1 MLSHA
6 LWRPQPATVAI
17 AASTFATASTSD
29 EMLLVD
35 NDIIVSQAYY
45 SNSPLFAF
53 DSSSLGDLQ
62 QLLQSEAFKQN
73 MSLTL
78 NISTENLTDLLNTAQ
93 LNQTWE
99 LPQQQLPM
107 SALITLTVFYAIIFV
122 AGVLGNLITCI
133 VISRNKF
140 MHTATNFY
148 LFNLAVSDLMLLLS
162 GAPQDVYSYWY
173 PNAFPFGDAICIL
186 GSVLAETA
194 TNATVLTITAFT
206 VERYIAICHPFRQH
220 TMSKLSRAIKFIFA
234 IWVAA
239 LLLALPQAMQFS
251 VVSEQGGTSC
261 TIGNH
266 FVEHVFA
273 VSGFIFFGGPMTA
286 ICVLYVL
293 IGIKLKR
300 SRLLQA
306 VPRRSLDVHRGIS
319 AQSRVIRMLVAV
331 AVAFFLCWAPFH
343 AQRLMAVYGSS
354 ANIESQLFKDVFEAV
369 DLTSGVLYYLST
381 CINPLLYNIMSHK
394 FRDAFKVTLARQF
407 GFPGRSQSQSHNY
420 SALLRQN
427 GSMRLHTT
435 VNNNALDHYHSYR
448 VMQLHCRDQRHH
460 LSLQDSIRTTTTTTT
475 INSSG
480 GMGGNSVSRHSSH
493 RSRYTSLGSQS
504 PLTTTLTKR
513 DEIVA
518 NQINGITAATAAKQ
532 QQQQQQ
538 QKQHHHMLQTQ
549 LSQRSNGTDSN
560 ILLDMELGTAHNFCH
575 GHPQSSAINCNRSDN
590 LRRSVISNSM
600 VHAARN
606 ARPLGDDRMSINSQ
620 EWDSGAS
627 QYELGDT
634 LCLGELESELARPD
648 TPNSLTMAR
657 MAGAQL
663 APTIQPVNSI
673 AELDVHGPART
684 RLKLSRIISRR
695 DQDTLLAKSMPRAEL
710 MRSSANMP
718 NVPGSP
724 FTTYENDKK
733 KQARNTNGGRPH
745 KTFDALTGIFH
756 WPARKKQLN
765 GRHVGGVGG
774 VPAAVGSSGSRQNSI
789 SATHTHTSSTGT
801 PTPRMALMRS
811 ISSASPTML
820 ESTLNVE
827 MIGQKL

>member
-1 MLSHA
+1 MFSHVF
-6 LWRPQPATVAI
+6 WRPQLATI
-17 AASTFATASTSD
+17 AASTLASASTSD
-29 EMLLVD
+29 EVLMLD
-35 NDIIVSQAYY
+35 EDILISQAYY

-53 DSSSLGDLQ
+53 DSSSVVDLQ
-62 QLLQSEAFKQN
+62 QLLQSEAFEQN

-162 GAPQDVYSYWY
+162 GAPQDVYSFWY

-319 AQSRVIRMLVAV
+319 AQSRVIRMLV
-331 AVAFFLCWAPFH
+331 FLLVSSILCFSFLLFSS
-343 AQRLMAVYGSS
+343 QRLMAVYGSS
-354 ANIESQLFKDVFEAV
+354 ANIESKLFKDVFEAV

-407 GFPGRSQSQSHNY
+407 GFPGRSQSQSRNY
-420 SALLRQN
+420 TALLRQN

-435 VNNNALDHYHSYR
+435 
-448 VMQLHCRDQRHH
+448 
-460 LSLQDSIRTTTTTTT
+460 DSIRTTTTTTT

-493 RSRYTSLGSQS
+493 RSRYTSIGSQS

-513 DEIVA
+513 KEIVE
-518 NQINGITAATAAKQ
+518 NQVNGITAATAT
-532 QQQQQQ
+532 
-538 QKQHHHMLQTQ
+538 KQHHRMLQSQ
-549 LSQRSNGTDSN
+549 LSQRSNGADSN
-560 ILLDMELGTAHNFCH
+560 ILLDIELGSAHNFCL
-575 GHPQSSAINCNRSDN
+575 GHPQPSAINCNRSDN
-590 LRRSVISNSM
+590 LRRSVINSSM
-600 VHAARN
+600 AHAARN
-606 ARPLGDDRMSINSQ
+606 ARPLGDDHISINSQ
-620 EWDSGAS
+620 EWDNSAS
-627 QYELGDT
+627 QYKQDDSF
-634 LCLGELESELARPD
+634 CMGELDSELAEPD
-648 TPNSLTMAR
+648 TPNSLTMSR
-657 MAGAQL
+657 KPGAQL
-663 APTIQPVNSI
+663 APTIRPVNFI
-673 AELDVHGPART
+673 TEFDVHAPARK

-695 DQDTLLAKSMPRAEL
+695 DQ
-710 MRSSANMP
+710 N
-718 NVPGSP
+718 
-724 FTTYENDKK
+724 TTA
-733 KQARNTNGGRPH
+733 QRR
-745 KTFDALTGIFH
+745 
-756 WPARKKQLN
+756 
-765 GRHVGGVGG
+765 
-774 VPAAVGSSGSRQNSI
+774 
-789 SATHTHTSSTGT
+789 
-801 PTPRMALMRS
+801 
-811 ISSASPTML
+811 
-820 ESTLNVE
+820 
-827 MIGQKL
+827 

>member
-1 MLSHA
+1 MFSHA
-6 LWRPQPATVAI
+6 LLRPQLATVAI
-17 AASTFATASTSD
+17 ATGALAGTATSD
-29 EMLLVD
+29 EMLLLD
-35 NDIIVSQAYY
+35 EDILITQAYY
-45 SNSPLFAF
+45 GNSPLFAF
-53 DSSSLGDLQ
+53 DSSSLVDFQ
-62 QLLQSEAFKQN
+62 QLLQSDAFKQN

-93 LNQTWE
+93 LNQTLE
-99 LPQQQLPM
+99 LPQQQLSM
-107 SALITLTVFYAIIFV
+107 SVLITLTIFYAIIFV

-173 PNAFPFGDAICIL
+173 PNAFPFGDVICIL

-234 IWVAA
+234 IWVTA

-273 VSGFIFFGGPMTA
+273 VSGFIFFVGPMTA

-306 VPRRSLDVHRGIS
+306 VPRRSFDVHRGIS
-319 AQSRVIRMLVAV
+319 AQSRVIRMLIAV

-369 DLTSGVLYYLST
+369 DLISGVLYYLST

-407 GFPGRSQSQSHNY
+407 GFPGRYQSQSHNY

-435 VNNNALDHYHSYR
+435 
-448 VMQLHCRDQRHH
+448 
-460 LSLQDSIRTTTTTTT
+460 DSIRTTTTTTT

-480 GMGGNSVSRHSSH
+480 GGGSAMGSIILSGVGGNSASRQSSH
-493 RSRYTSLGSQS
+493 RSRYTSVGSQS
-504 PLTTTLTKR
+504 PLTATLTR
-513 DEIVA
+513 HNEIATNKV
-518 NQINGITAATAAKQ
+518 NGSTAVSTPRQ
-532 QQQQQQ
+532 
-538 QKQHHHMLQTQ
+538 QHHHKLQSQ
-549 LSQRSNGTDSN
+549 LSQRSNGADSN
-560 ILLDMELGTAHNFCH
+560 LLLDMELGAGHGYCH
-575 GHPQSSAINCNRSDN
+575 GHPQPVAINFSRNNN
-590 LRRSVISNSM
+590 LRRSVISNNVM
-600 VHAARN
+600 QAVRN
-606 ARPLGDDRMSINSQ
+606 ARPLCDDRASINSQ
-620 EWDSGAS
+620 EWDSNAS
-627 QYELGDT
+627 QYELCDIVH
-634 LCLGELESELARPD
+634 CLGEPESEL
-648 TPNSLTMAR
+648 PNPVSPASLTMSRLPAT
-657 MAGAQL
+657 Q
-663 APTIQPVNSI
+663 PVQPVQPVNSI
-673 AELDVHGPART
+673 AELDVHAPARA

-695 DQDTLLAKSMPRAEL
+695 DQDTLLAKSIPRAEL
-710 MRSSANMP
+710 MRSAVNVP

-724 FTTYENDKK
+724 FTTYESDKTK
-733 KQARNTNGGRPH
+733 HARPANNGRTH
-745 KTFDALTGIFH
+745 KTFDTLTGMFH
-756 WPARKKQLN
+756 WRARKKELN
-765 GRHVGGVGG
+765 GRHVGRGGGDVGG
-774 VPAAVGSSGSRQNSI
+774 AVNGGGKKRMRRDSTSM
-789 SATHTHTSSTGT
+789 THAHTSTHGT
-801 PTPRMALMRS
+801 PTTRVALMRS
-811 ISSASPTML
+811 ISATAPGML
-820 ESTLNVE
+820 ESTLNAD
-827 MIGQKL
+827 ISGQKL

>member
-1 MLSHA
+1 MFSHHHFLHPHMATIAFAAGA
-6 LWRPQPATVAI
+6 LANT
-17 AASTFATASTSD
+17 ATAD
-29 EMLLVD
+29 EMLLLD
-35 NDIIVSQAYY
+35 DELIVSQAYY
-45 SNSPLFAF
+45 TNSQLFAF
-53 DSSSLGDLQ
+53 DSSSLVDLQ
-62 QLLQSEAFKQN
+62 QLLQSDAFKQN

-93 LNQTWE
+93 LNQTRDVA
-99 LPQQQLPM
+99 QQQLAM
-107 SALITLTVFYAIIFV
+107 SVLITLTVFYAIIFV

-133 VISRNKF
+133 VIWRNKF
-140 MHTATNFY
+140 MHTATNYY

-220 TMSKLSRAIKFIFA
+220 TMSKLSRAIKFILA
-234 IWVAA
+234 IWVTA

-407 GFPGRSQSQSHNY
+407 GFPGRYQSQSHNY

-435 VNNNALDHYHSYR
+435 
-448 VMQLHCRDQRHH
+448 
-460 LSLQDSIRTTTTTTT
+460 DSIRTTTTTTT
-475 INSSG
+475 INSNSGGMGSMG
-480 GMGGNSVSRHSSH
+480 GMGGNSVSRRSSN
-493 RSRYTSLGSQS
+493 RSRYTSIGSQS
-504 PLTTTLTKR
+504 PLTTTLAKR
-513 DEIVA
+513 DEILVNA
-518 NQINGITAATAAKQ
+518 INGSKQ
-532 QQQQQQ
+532 QQQQQ
-538 QKQHHHMLQTQ
+538 HHHMLQSQ
-549 LSQRSNGTDSN
+549 LSQRSNGADSN
-560 ILLDMELGTAHNFCH
+560 LLFDMELCAGHNYCHHAHAPSSSSNS
-575 GHPQSSAINCNRSDN
+575 SSAINSNRSDN

-600 VHAARN
+600 VHN
-606 ARPLGDDRMSINSQ
+606 ARSAGRAVCDDRMSINSQ
-620 EWDSGAS
+620 EWDSSAS
-627 QYELGDT
+627 QYELGDAHCM
-634 LCLGELESELARPD
+634 LGSGELESA
-648 TPNSLTMAR
+648 TTNSLSRTPV
-657 MAGAQL
+657 GGVV
-663 APTIQPVNSI
+663 PTPPLSGMQPVNSI
-673 AELDVHGPART
+673 AELDVHAPART
-684 RLKLSRIISRR
+684 RLKLSRIINRR
-695 DQDTLLAKSMPRAEL
+695 DQDTLLAKSTPRAEL
-710 MRSSANMP
+710 MRSTVNVP

-724 FTTYENDKK
+724 FTTYEQNKK
-733 KQARNTNGGRPH
+733 KQARESAANGRRAH
-745 KTFDALTGIFH
+745 KTFDTLTGMFH
-756 WPARKKQLN
+756 WRARRKELGGRRIDGKSSNGN
-765 GRHVGGVGG
+765 GR
-774 VPAAVGSSGSRQNSI
+774 ARQDSLTTTHYHTN
-789 SATHTHTSSTGT
+789 ATAT
-801 PTPRMALMRS
+801 PTPRMAVMRS
-811 ISSASPTML
+811 ISSAAPCML

-827 MIGQKL
+827 MVGEKL

>member
-1 MLSHA
+1 MFSHVF
-6 LWRPQPATVAI
+6 WRPQLATATI
-17 AASTFATASTSD
+17 AASTLASASTSD
-29 EMLLVD
+29 EVLMLD
-35 NDIIVSQAYY
+35 EDILISQAYY

-53 DSSSLGDLQ
+53 DSSSVVDLQ

-354 ANIESQLFKDVFEAV
+354 ANIESKLFKDVFEAV

-407 GFPGRSQSQSHNY
+407 GFPGRSQSQSRNY

-435 VNNNALDHYHSYR
+435 
-448 VMQLHCRDQRHH
+448 
-460 LSLQDSIRTTTTTTT
+460 DSIRTTTTTTT

-493 RSRYTSLGSQS
+493 RSRYTSIGSQS

-513 DEIVA
+513 KEIVE
-518 NQINGITAATAAKQ
+518 NQVNGITAATAT
-532 QQQQQQ
+532 
-538 QKQHHHMLQTQ
+538 KQHHRMLQSQ
-549 LSQRSNGTDSN
+549 LSQRSNGADSN
-560 ILLDMELGTAHNFCH
+560 ILLDIELGSAHNFCL
-575 GHPQSSAINCNRSDN
+575 GHPQPSAINCNRSDN
-590 LRRSVISNSM
+590 LRRSVINSSM
-600 VHAARN
+600 AHAARN
-606 ARPLGDDRMSINSQ
+606 ARPLGDDHMSINSQ
-620 EWDSGAS
+620 EWDSSAS
-627 QYELGDT
+627 QYKQDDSF
-634 LCLGELESELARPD
+634 CIGELDSELAEPD
-648 TPNSLTMAR
+648 TPNSLTMSR
-657 MAGAQL
+657 MPGAQL
-663 APTIQPVNSI
+663 APTIQPVNSV
-673 AELDVHGPART
+673 AELDVHGPARK

-718 NVPGSP
+718 NVPSSP
-724 FTTYENDKK
+724 FTTYENGKK
-733 KQARNTNGGRPH
+733 THARNAYGGRPH
-745 KTFDALTGIFH
+745 KPFETLTGIFH
-756 WPARKKQLN
+756 WRARKKELN
-765 GRHVGGVGG
+765 GRHVGAGG
-774 VPAAVGSSGSRQNSI
+774 VSGAGGSSRSRQESI
-789 SATHTHTSSTGT
+789 ATTHTHTCTPTGT
-801 PTPRMALMRS
+801 PTPHMPLMRS
-811 ISSASPTML
+811 ISSASPAML

-827 MIGQKL
+827 MMGQKL

>member
-1 MLSHA
+1 MFAHPHL
-6 LWRPQPATVAI
+6 RPQLATVAI
-17 AASTFATASTSD
+17 AASALATSEATTDKVLLLD
-29 EMLLVD
+29 E
-35 NDIIVSQAYY
+35 DIIISQAYY

-53 DSSSLGDLQ
+53 DSSSLLDFQ
-62 QLLQSEAFKQN
+62 QLLQSDAFKQN

-93 LNQTWE
+93 LNQTYE
-99 LPQQQLPM
+99 LPHQQLSM
-107 SALITLTVFYAIIFV
+107 SVLITLTVFYAIIFI

-148 LFNLAVSDLMLLLS
+148 LFNLAVSDLLLLLS

-173 PNAFPFGDAICIL
+173 PNAFPFGDVICIL

-306 VPRRSLDVHRGIS
+306 VPRRSFDVHRGIS

-369 DLTSGVLYYLST
+369 DLVSGVLYYLST

-394 FRDAFKVTLARQF
+394 FRDAFKVTLARHF
-407 GFPGRSQSQSHNY
+407 GFPGRYQSQSHNY

-435 VNNNALDHYHSYR
+435 
-448 VMQLHCRDQRHH
+448 
-460 LSLQDSIRTTTTTTT
+460 DSIRTTTTTTT
-475 INSSG
+475 INSSSGVGGGGGG
-480 GMGGNSVSRHSSH
+480 GMGSIGLSGVGANNASRRSSH
-493 RSRYTSLGSQS
+493 RSRYTSGGSQS
-504 PLTTTLTKR
+504 PLATTLNKH
-513 DEIVA
+513 DEIAA
-518 NQINGITAATAAKQ
+518 NQVNGATAASTPRQ
-532 QQQQQQ
+532 
-538 QKQHHHMLQTQ
+538 QHHHRLQSQ
-549 LSQRSNGTDSN
+549 LSQRSNGADSN
-560 ILLDMELGTAHNFCH
+560 LLLDMELGTGYGYCH
-575 GHPQSSAINCNRSDN
+575 VHPQSATINSSRSNN
-590 LRRSVISNSM
+590 LRRSVMNNNVM
-600 VHAARN
+600 RN
-606 ARPLGDDRMSINSQ
+606 ARPICDDRASINSQ
-620 EWDSGAS
+620 EWESNAS

-634 LCLGELESELARPD
+634 HCIGEHESELPRPVSS
-648 TPNSLTMAR
+648 NSLTLTRIPAVQPM
-657 MAGAQL
+657 Q
-663 APTIQPVNSI
+663 PVQPVNSI
-673 AELDVHGPART
+673 AELDVHAPARA

-695 DQDTLLAKSMPRAEL
+695 DQDTLSVKSNPRAEL
-710 MRSSANMP
+710 MRSTVNVP

-733 KQARNTNGGRPH
+733 KHGRTANGGRTH
-745 KTFDALTGIFH
+745 KTFDTLTGMFH
-756 WPARKKQLN
+756 WRARKKELN
-765 GRHVGGVGG
+765 DRPNGSGGAGG
-774 VPAAVGSSGSRQNSI
+774 SGMKRTRQDSNS
-789 SATHTHTSSTGT
+789 TVHTHASVGGT
-801 PTPRMALMRS
+801 PTSRMALMRS
-811 ISSASPTML
+811 ISSTSPGIL
-820 ESTLNVE
+820 ESTLNAE
-827 MIGQKL
+827 MMGQKL

>member
-1 MLSHA
+1 MFSHA
-6 LWRPQPATVAI
+6 LWHPQLATGAI
-17 AASTFATASTSD
+17 AAGTLATASTSD
-29 EMLLVD
+29 EMLLLDDEVAI
-35 NDIIVSQAYY
+35 NQAYY
-45 SNSPLFAF
+45 TNSQLFAF
-53 DSSSLGDLQ
+53 DSSSMVDLQ
-62 QLLQSEAFKQN
+62 QLLQSEAFKHN

-93 LNQTWE
+93 LNQTRE
-99 LPQQQLPM
+99 SPQEQQLPM
-107 SALITLTVFYAIIFV
+107 SVLITLTVFYAIIFV

-173 PNAFPFGDAICIL
+173 PNAFPFGDVICIL

-194 TNATVLTITAFT
+194 SNATVLTITAFT

-234 IWVAA
+234 IWVTA

-306 VPRRSLDVHRGIS
+306 MPRRSLDVHRGIS

-369 DLTSGVLYYLST
+369 DLISGVLYYLST

-407 GFPGRSQSQSHNY
+407 GLPGRSQSQNHNY
-420 SALLRQN
+420 RSLLRQN

-435 VNNNALDHYHSYR
+435 
-448 VMQLHCRDQRHH
+448 
-460 LSLQDSIRTTTTTTT
+460 DSIRTTTTTTT

-480 GMGGNSVSRHSSH
+480 GMGSMTMGGKGGNSVSRRSSN
-493 RSRYTSLGSQS
+493 RSRYTSIGSQS
-504 PLTTTLTKR
+504 PLTTSLSKR
-513 DEIVA
+513 DEIA
-518 NQINGITAATAAKQ
+518 TNQLNGLTAATAAKQ
-532 QQQQQQ
+532 QQQ
-538 QKQHHHMLQTQ
+538 HHHLLQSQ
-549 LSQRSNGTDSN
+549 LSQRSNGADSN
-560 ILLDMELGTAHNFCH
+560 ILLDIELDTAHNYCH
-575 GHPQSSAINCNRSDN
+575 GRPQSVAINCNRSDN

-600 VHAARN
+600 VHTAGQ
-606 ARPLGDDRMSINSQ
+606 ARPLFDDRMSINSQ
-620 EWDSGAS
+620 EWDSSAN

-634 LCLGELESELARPD
+634 LCMGELESELAKPA
-648 TPNSLTMAR
+648 TPHSLPRAR
-657 MAGAQL
+657 MSVPQPAT
-663 APTIQPVNSI
+663 TIQPVNSI
-673 AELDVHGPART
+673 AELDIHTPART
-684 RLKLSRIISRR
+684 RLKLSKIISRR
-695 DQDTLLAKSMPRAEL
+695 DQDTVLAKSAPRAEL
-710 MRSSANMP
+710 MRIASNTNNMP
-718 NVPGSP
+718 ASP
-724 FTTYENDKK
+724 FATYENDKK
-733 KQARNTNGGRPH
+733 KQTRNGNGARTH
-745 KTFDALTGIFH
+745 KKFDALTGMFH
-756 WPARKKQLN
+756 WRARKKELK
-765 GRHVGGVGG
+765 GRNVGGGG
-774 VPAAVGSSGSRQNSI
+774 PGVI
-789 SATHTHTSSTGT
+789 STHTHT
-801 PTPRMALMRS
+801 PRNAVMRS
-811 ISSASPTML
+811 ISSPTPVLIKATLHVEL
-820 ESTLNVE
+820 E
-827 MIGQKL
+827 GQYL